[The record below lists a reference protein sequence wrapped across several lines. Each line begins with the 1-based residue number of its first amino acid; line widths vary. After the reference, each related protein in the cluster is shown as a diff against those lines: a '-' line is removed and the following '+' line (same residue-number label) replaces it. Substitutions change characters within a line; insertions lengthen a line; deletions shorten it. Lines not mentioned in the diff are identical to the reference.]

1 MLVYSAPRNAET
13 IPILDLE
20 GCSTSAKARQAVAL
34 RLHEACRDIG
44 FFYIANHGVSE
55 ALLKAQLASAMRFFA
70 LPDEP
75 KLALSAEKSP
85 RRLGYEPMLRQVL
98 DEGSAP
104 DLKESFMYSLPAALP
119 MVGEAEIWP
128 TDLPGFDDQMT
139 QYQHHMRTLGGQLM
153 ELIALSLEL
162 PENYFKSAFA
172 DAAYAVRLLRYPP
185 QSAVGANNQLG
196 AGAHTDWGAI
206 TLLYQDHS
214 GGLEV
219 RNAAGQWLRAQPIIN
234 TFVVNL
240 GDLMRRWTN
249 DFYQSTPHRVL
260 NNTSGHDRY
269 SVATFCSPGYSCR
282 IECLPTCLPRG
293 THPRY
298 AACTVGEHLR
308 EMATRTYDIPARTSA
323 PGR

>member
-20 GCSTSAKARQAVAL
+20 GCSTSAKARQAMAL
-34 RLHEACRDIG
+34 QLHEACRDIG
-44 FFYIANHGVSE
+44 FFYVANHGVPE
-55 ALLKAQLASAMRFFA
+55 ALLKAQLAEAARFFA

-85 RRLGYEPMLRQVL
+85 RRLGYESMLRQVL

-104 DLKESFMYSLPAALP
+104 DLKESFMYSLPTTAS
-119 MVGEAEIWP
+119 MDGEAGVWP
-128 TDLPGFDDQMT
+128 AGLPGFVEQMT
-139 QYQHHMRTLGGQLM
+139 RYHERMRALSGRLM

-162 PENYFKSAFA
+162 PEDHFKTAFA
-172 DAAYAVRLLRYPP
+172 DAAYAVRLLRYPSQP
-185 QSAVGANNQLG
+185 VIGPNNQLG

-206 TLLYQDHS
+206 TLLYQDDA

-219 RNAAGQWLRAQPIIN
+219 RNAAGHWLRAQPITN

-249 DFYQSTPHRVL
+249 DLYQSTPHRVL
-260 NNTSGHDRY
+260 NNLSGRDRY
-269 SVATFCSPGYSCR
+269 SVATFCSPGHTWR
-282 IECLPTCLPRG
+282 VECLPTCLPHGAR
-293 THPRY
+293 PRY
-298 AACTVGEHLR
+298 ATCTVGDHMR
-308 EMATRTYDIPARTSA
+308 EMATRTYGA
-323 PGR
+323 

>member
-1 MLVYSAPRNAET
+1 MLAYCAPRNTET

-20 GCSTSAKARQAVAL
+20 GCSTSARARQAVAL
-34 RLHEACRDIG
+34 QLHEACRDIG
-44 FFYIANHGVSE
+44 FFYIANHGVPE
-55 ALLKAQLASAMRFFA
+55 AFLNAQLASAMHFFA
-70 LPDEP
+70 LPD
-75 KLALSAEKSP
+75 KSKVALSAEKSA
-85 RRLGYEPMLRQVL
+85 RRLGYEPMQRQVL

-104 DLKESFMYSLPAALP
+104 DLKESFMYSLPARLP
-119 MVGEAEIWP
+119 AGEEHETWP
-128 TDLPGFDDQMT
+128 AGLPGFVEQMT
-139 QYQHHMRTLGGQLM
+139 LYHHQMRALGGQLM
-153 ELIALSLEL
+153 QLIALSLEL
-162 PENYFKSAFA
+162 SENYFESAFT

-206 TLLYQDHS
+206 TLLYQDNS

-219 RNAAGQWLRAQPIIN
+219 RNAAGQWLQAQPIAN

-249 DFYQSTPHRVL
+249 DLYQSTPHRVL
-260 NNTSGHDRY
+260 NNVSGRDRY
-269 SVATFCSPGYSCR
+269 SVATFCSPGYTCR

-298 AACTVGEHLR
+298 LACTVGEHMR
-308 EMATRTYDIPARTSA
+308 EMARRTYDFPARVSA
-323 PGR
+323 SGR